1 MKMAVKLLVVCLAV
15 GAACLAAWSYDR
27 SQPPKKQQLIKQT
40 AGANQSPSLPVPLA
54 ETNDLKNL
62 EARAN
67 NGDASAQF
75 DLGVRC
81 GKGDGVPVD
90 HEKAAVWYRKA
101 AEQGLAKAQ
110 AALGHYYAIGEGVVQ
125 DFDQAVMWSRKA
137 AEQGDA
143 RGQNNLGVAFANG
156 QGVPQ
161 DYAEAVKW
169 YRKAAEQGY
178 TNAHAQCNLGGS
190 YLRGQGVP
198 QDYAEAVKWFRKAA
212 EQGDA
217 RGQLSLG
224 LSFGAGQGV
233 PQDYAE
239 AVKWFRKA
247 AEQGLAMAQGA
258 LGYYYARGISVP
270 QDYAEAVK
278 WYRKAA
284 EQGDATAQNNLG
296 IAFANGQGAP
306 QNYVEAYKWCN
317 LVLAQAKPAD
327 LLMCDGFIDAPPR
340 VPFVNFNGTSIE
352 CGRSALVTTPIGPVK
367 VTFVRMEKASAQILI
382 DGEAKTKTLVQV
394 QNSAAAKPFQA
405 AFTLRKSLERQMTR
419 NQIAEGQ
426 HRASVFGTKEEAGE
440 AGSDDISPPPEI
452 GERTMATGTGF
463 FVTDDGYLVTCAHV
477 VQGATYFH
485 VRTPG
490 GSIAAQL
497 VRKDAALD
505 IALLKVT
512 GTFPAMP
519 LARNPQAKL
528 GDSVFTIGFPDPGS
542 QGLNPKYTR
551 GEISSLAGIHDDP
564 REFQISVPVQ
574 PGNSGGALVDERGNV
589 VGVVAEKLSV
599 KLNGPDN
606 LESAELPENVNYAI
620 KGGLVYNFLNTVPE
634 LSGKLKAPHTARDR
648 EDASAAAER
657 AAVLVVAE

>member
-1 MKMAVKLLVVCLAV
+1 MKMAVNLLVVCLAV

-110 AALGHYYAIGEGVVQ
+110 AALGHCYAIGEGVAQ
-125 DFDQAVMWSRKA
+125 DFDQAVMWFRKAAEQGDARGQSNLGFSFAKGQGVPQDYAEAVKWSRKA

-143 RGQNNLGVAFANG
+143 RGQNNLGAAFANG

-169 YRKAAEQGY
+169 Y
-178 TNAHAQCNLGGS
+178 
-190 YLRGQGVP
+190 
-198 QDYAEAVKWFRKAA
+198 
-212 EQGDA
+212 
-217 RGQLSLG
+217 
-224 LSFGAGQGV
+224 
-233 PQDYAE
+233 
-239 AVKWFRKA
+239 RKA

-634 LSGKLKAPHTARDR
+634 LSGKLKAPHAARDL
-648 EDASAAAER
+648 EGASAAAER
-657 AAVLVVAE
+657 AAVLVIAE

>member
-1 MKMAVKLLVVCLAV
+1 MKMAVNLLVVCLAV

-101 AEQGLAKAQ
+101 AEQGLAMAQ
-110 AALGHYYAIGEGVVQ
+110 AALGHCYAIGEGVAQ
-125 DFDQAVMWSRKA
+125 DFDQAVMWFRKAAEQGDARGQSNLGFSFAKGQGVPQDYAEAVKWSRKA

-143 RGQNNLGVAFANG
+143 RGQNNLGSAFANG

-178 TNAHAQCNLGGS
+178 TNAQCNLGVS
-190 YLRGQGVP
+190 YAVGRGV
-198 QDYAEAVKWFRKAA
+198 A
-212 EQGDA
+212 
-217 RGQLSLG
+217 
-224 LSFGAGQGV
+224 
-233 PQDYAE
+233 
-239 AVKWFRKA
+239 
-247 AEQGLAMAQGA
+247 
-258 LGYYYARGISVP
+258 

-284 EQGDATAQNNLG
+284 EQGDARAQYFL
-296 IAFANGQGAP
+296 ARSFANGQGAP

-367 VTFVRMEKASAQILI
+367 VTFVRMEKANAQILI

-497 VRKDAALD
+497 VRKDAVLD

-542 QGLNPKYTR
+542 QGLTPKYTR

-657 AAVLVVAE
+657 AAVLVIAE